1 MSGALRTGDF
11 WSKIPT
17 YEHRANCTHCPNE
30 LETLDHILIEC
41 AHPATRLIWNLVKQ
55 KWPDDEH
62 NWPKIHQGHIL
73 GCGSIQPN
81 PDNDNEVTTGKKC
94 GIARLK
100 RILLSESAYL
110 IWTLRCERTIEGTT
124 YPQRTITAKWL
135 NQMTT
140 RLNIDRRLA
149 LSKKKKPNITSKVK
163 HTWTP
168 ILDHPN
174 SLPADWHKNLE
185 VLVGITL
192 SRPPDVTGETR

>member
-30 LETLDHILIEC
+30 LETLDHILTEC

-124 YPQRTITAKWL
+124 YPRRTITAKWL

-149 LSKKKKPNITSKVK
+149 LSKKKNLTLRLKLN
-163 HTWTP
+163 TP
-168 ILDHPN
+168 GHQYSTTRTP
-174 SLPADWHKNLE
+174 SQP
-185 VLVGITL
+185 
-192 SRPPDVTGETR
+192 TGTRI

>member
-30 LETLDHILIEC
+30 LEMLDHILTEC

-81 PDNDNEVTTGKKC
+81 PDNDNEVTTGK
-94 GIARLK
+94 
-100 RILLSESAYL
+100 SAASPASNEFCSL
-110 IWTLRCERTIEGTT
+110 NRPISSGPCA
-124 YPQRTITAKWL
+124 AKE
-135 NQMTT
+135 
-140 RLNIDRRLA
+140 
-149 LSKKKKPNITSKVK
+149 P
-163 HTWTP
+163 
-168 ILDHPN
+168 
-174 SLPADWHKNLE
+174 
-185 VLVGITL
+185 
-192 SRPPDVTGETR
+192 